1 MGSFSERELIDQAAT
16 GDYRAFRTLV
26 ETFQGFV
33 YSIAFRFTRDEAE
46 SEDLTQETFIRLW
59 KNLDR
64 YNAEF
69 KLKTWLGKIVTNLA
83 LDHLK
88 SGRKKNEKMRLAL
101 HDELNVQSH
110 EQPEALWNA
119 HELQQLVLKL
129 SEQLTPK
136 QRAVFVLRDLEQ
148 LAVDEVCVILEMSA
162 GNVKSN
168 LYYARLCMK
177 TEIEKYYKMG
187 VL

>member
-1 MGSFSERELIDQAAT
+1 MGPTSERELIDQAGA

-33 YSIAFRFTRDEAE
+33 YSIAYRFTRDEAE
-46 SEDLTQETFIRLW
+46 AEDLTQETFIRLW

-88 SGRKKNEKMRLAL
+88 SGRRKNEKMRVVM
-101 HDELNVQSH
+101 DTELNAQSH
-110 EQPEALWNA
+110 EQPEATWNA
-119 HELQQLVLKL
+119 TELQQLILRL

-136 QRAVFVLRDLEQ
+136 QRSVFVLRDMEQ
-148 LAVDEVCVILEMSA
+148 LDVDEVCEILGMSA

-168 LYYARLCMK
+168 LYYARLSMK
-177 TEIEKYYKMG
+177 VEIEKYYKI
-187 VL
+187 